1 MARKVEVEDV
11 VTLDDIFEKE
21 FSAFTGSTGAAE
33 EKAHRMPEGIYF
45 LLENSCVL
53 ISSRKTCKSPH

>member
-1 MARKVEVEDV
+1 MASKIEVEDV

-21 FSAFTGSTGAAE
+21 FSTVSGGESAAQE
-33 EKAHRMPEGIYF
+33 RGGRTPEGIYF

-53 ISSRKTCKSPH
+53 ISSRRTCNSPH